1 MALLGGADVD
11 GDIICLTNQKEIIEG
26 SYGGLPVMYETRKAP
41 KCKIIESELYKVDLK
56 GFNTKVGF
64 LTNLSTTMYAMLPK
78 FQEDSKEH
86 NEILR
91 RLKQCRKEQGSII
104 DATKGLD
111 IKPIPTHWT
120 NWTKITDN
128 MSEKELEIANFNNSI
143 LIDKRPQFMQHLYPN
158 YGKEYRQYCIDYDL
172 LAQAKFKLFL
182 DELLAKDF
190 SKIDNEQKIFVEEFY
205 KYNPL
210 LNTPCEVN
218 NISNYMQKKIK
229 EISVNTKLLWSKEM
243 IEPMK
248 KQNIG
253 SWDDKKADT
262 IISLHNK
269 YKSGKRSFGS
279 INNQDGGR
287 LQTIEQYNKAIRQEA
302 LRVSDNLGELAY
314 YAIAICYISLEH
326 DNKDFCW
333 SVFSEGIIENLINNT
348 KEKIFE
354 IPFLDDDGDI
364 EYLGKKYKRKEIKI
378 HAEEEYG
385 FL

>member
-1 MALLGGADVD
+1 
-11 GDIICLTNQKEIIEG
+11 
-26 SYGGLPVMYETRKAP
+26 MYETRKAP
-41 KCKIIESELYKVDLK
+41 KCKIIESELYKADLK

-78 FQEDSKEH
+78 FQEGSKEH

-91 RLKQCRKEQGSII
+91 RLKQCRKEQGGII

-111 IKPIPTHWT
+111 IKPIPAHWT
-120 NWTKITDN
+120 NWTKITDD
-128 MSEKELEIANFNNSI
+128 MGEEELEISNFNNSI

-158 YGKEYRQYCIDYDL
+158 YGKEYRQYCVDYDL

-190 SKIDNEQKIFVEEFY
+190 SELDNEQKVFVEEFH

-210 LNTPCEVN
+210 LNTSCEVN
-218 NISNYMQKKIK
+218 NVSNYMQKKIK
-229 EISVNTKLLWSKEM
+229 EISTNTKLLWSKEM

-253 SWDDKKADT
+253 EWDDKKSDM

-279 INNQDGGR
+279 IINQDGGR
-287 LQTIEQYNKAIRQEA
+287 L
-302 LRVSDNLGELAY
+302 
-314 YAIAICYISLEH
+314 
-326 DNKDFCW
+326 
-333 SVFSEGIIENLINNT
+333 
-348 KEKIFE
+348 
-354 IPFLDDDGDI
+354 
-364 EYLGKKYKRKEIKI
+364 
-378 HAEEEYG
+378 
-385 FL
+385 